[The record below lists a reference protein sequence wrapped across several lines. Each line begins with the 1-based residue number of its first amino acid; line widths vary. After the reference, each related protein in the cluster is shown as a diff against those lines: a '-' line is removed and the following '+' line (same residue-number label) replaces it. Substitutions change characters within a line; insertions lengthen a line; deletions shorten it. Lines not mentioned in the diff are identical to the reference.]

1 MRAGATWLPLLAAV
15 WAIPAAGA
23 FKCVDEKGRTHIGET
38 PPAACEK
45 VVTYETSRSGA
56 VIRKI
61 EPGGAAAA
69 APAAKEKE
77 KAAEAD
83 KATAEQ
89 RRRDKVILDS
99 YASEREIDT
108 LRDRNL
114 EPIKTRLETAR
125 GSLQKAQAREQV
137 LQQAA
142 DKKGRAV
149 SPDVA
154 RDLEAVK
161 AERAAA
167 AAVVARLEKDLEAT
181 EARYAA
187 DKKRWLELRGAK

>member
-1 MRAGATWLPLLAAV
+1 MRARSICVPLLAAI

-23 FKCVDEKGRTHIGET
+23 FKCVDEKGRTHFGET
-38 PPAACEK
+38 PPAACEN
-45 VVTYETSRSGA
+45 VVTYEISRSGS

-61 EPGGAAAA
+61 EPGGTAAA
-69 APAAKEKE
+69 APASKER
-77 KAAEAD
+77 AAEAD
-83 KATAEQ
+83 KATVEQ
-89 RRRDKVILDS
+89 KRRDKVILDS

-108 LRDRNL
+108 LRDRNT

-125 GSLQKAQAREQV
+125 GNLEKVQAREQL

-154 RDLEAVK
+154 RSLEAVK

-167 AAVVARLEKDLEAT
+167 AAVVARHEKELEAT